1 MDELLGEEIH
11 VIELHMMDLRKFFPL
26 TAASNAAARTFL
38 YPLHLVRTHLQTQVG
53 KQAYKGTWDAIKS
66 IHGQQGISGLY
77 RGLPVHLCQVLPGMG
92 YIYTYEYVRN
102 VIRNHTNW
110 SDGTKSL
117 IGGGTASV
125 VAQIFNVPIDIVSQ
139 HMMLIDGRKK
149 SSKNVTVKTNAQK
162 SLQQIN
168 ITEEMKQ
175 RRFGVFQGVVR
186 HVYHNDGILGFYRG
200 MSMSLLLFI
209 PNSALFWYFYEHLK
223 GKMVSVLP
231 ENVPRMLINCLASPL
246 AGMSAAAIMNPVD
259 VVRVRMQTKCE
270 GFLGTY
276 VRLCRESG
284 YGWVFKG
291 MSARTLHAGFNSM
304 LVMFVY
310 ESVKRVSLKPEYQ
323 GCTRW

>member
-66 IHGQQGISGLY
+66 
-77 RGLPVHLCQVLPGMG
+77 
-92 YIYTYEYVRN
+92 
-102 VIRNHTNW
+102 
-110 SDGTKSL
+110 
-117 IGGGTASV
+117 
-125 VAQIFNVPIDIVSQ
+125 
-139 HMMLIDGRKK
+139 
-149 SSKNVTVKTNAQK
+149 
-162 SLQQIN
+162 
-168 ITEEMKQ
+168 
-175 RRFGVFQGVVR
+175 
-186 HVYHNDGILGFYRG
+186 
-200 MSMSLLLFI
+200 
-209 PNSALFWYFYEHLK
+209 
-223 GKMVSVLP
+223 KMVSVLP

>member
-259 VVRVRMQTKCE
+259 VVRVRMQTKNVALRNTVETLIQEE
-270 GFLGTY
+270 GFFWL
-276 VRLCRESG
+276 
-284 YGWVFKG
+284 FKG
-291 MSARTLHAGFNSM
+291 LTARFFHSALGSTILILG
-304 LVMFVY
+304 Y
-310 ESVKRVSLKPEYQ
+310 EAVKRGSLKSKYQ
-323 GCTRW
+323 DQVRW